1 MARARSLVPLRTT
14 PGLPTEPAPPPAPP
28 GTVNP
33 PEWPDTRH
41 VSRDYL
47 DVMGIDVV
55 AGRRFDE
62 GDAAGRQVL
71 LINETLER
79 SGLLGPNP
87 VGRQVYALGILPWEV
102 VGVIEDVHQSGLDHE
117 PGPQVFMD
125 LRQLPDAAVITG
137 AMYFVVR
144 AGEDNPASLIP
155 AIRRIVRDLDTG
167 AAVQHVATMDRL
179 LAESTARPRLYA
191 VLLAMFSAL
200 AISLAAVGIYGVVA
214 YAATRRTREIGI
226 RIALG
231 ARRAEV
237 MRLMLG
243 QSAAFIVLGVV
254 LGLAGSA
261 AVMPSLAGIAVRPRT
276 ARRPDVRVGLDR
288 PGRHRRAGILSA
300 GPPRRAGGSV
310 DRDSLRIGFR
320 TYDTPRARRTP
331 GSLPAPTST
340 LLRGVQRQVDGDRDA
355 LPVARLGF
363 QLMPAVRRQLVEL
376 RLPVGLRA
384 PPLGRQ
390 PALLREA
397 VQGRKERA
405 GVDAECT
412 LRDLLHPPRD
422 PEAVVRPRRERTK
435 NQQVEG
441 AAHEV
446 GPGHRRVSW
455 HPYRISTRLTAGPI
469 ECQWIP
475 KVSMQPVAAR
485 LKRVYR
491 LPCRR

>member
-1 MARARSLVPLRTT
+1 M
-14 PGLPTEPAPPPAPP
+14 
-28 GTVNP
+28 NP

-125 LRQLPDAAVITG
+125 LRQLPDAAVLTG

-167 AAVQHVATMDRL
+167 AAVHHVATMDRL

-200 AISLAAVGIYGVVA
+200 AISLAAVGIYGVVS

-261 AVMPSLAGIAVRPRT
+261 AVMPWLRGLLFGLAPLDARTFVSASIALAGIAALASYLP
-276 ARRPDVRVGLDR
+276 ARRAA
-288 PGRHRRAGILSA
+288 RA
-300 GPPRRAGGSV
+300 
-310 DRDSLRIGFR
+310 
-320 TYDTPRARRTP
+320 
-331 GSLPAPTST
+331 
-340 LLRGVQRQVDGDRDA
+340 
-355 LPVARLGF
+355 
-363 QLMPAVRRQLVEL
+363 
-376 RLPVGLRA
+376 
-384 PPLGRQ
+384 
-390 PALLREA
+390 
-397 VQGRKERA
+397 
-405 GVDAECT
+405 
-412 LRDLLHPPRD
+412 D
-422 PEAVVRPRRERTK
+422 P
-435 NQQVEG
+435 
-441 AAHEV
+441 
-446 GPGHRRVSW
+446 
-455 HPYRISTRLTAGPI
+455 LTAI
-469 ECQWIP
+469 RYE
-475 KVSMQPVAAR
+475 
-485 LKRVYR
+485 
-491 LPCRR
+491 